1 MTTAIISDI
10 KRFSVHDGDG
20 IRTTVFLKGCPLNC
34 VWCHNPEGI
43 SPKPQ
48 LAYYKDKCLSCGECA
63 DICSAHSLSGGLHL
77 YDREKCIGCGRCEK
91 ICLGNA
97 LKFYG
102 RRTDVDSLVTL
113 LLEDKDFYDNSGGGV
128 TVSGGEP
135 LMQADFCTELLK
147 KLKENAI
154 HTAVD
159 TCGCVSKEAFV
170 KVIPYTDIFLF
181 DVKAISEEV
190 HLYCTGLSNRII
202 LENLRYIDRLGIQTE
217 IRIPYVPDYNSG
229 EIEKIGMFLSK
240 LNCITKV
247 KVLPYH
253 NFAGS
258 KYQSL
263 GMKNRLPEKL
273 PSDEDITSAVNIL
286 ISYGLNAQG

>member
-1 MTTAIISDI
+1 MTTATISDI

-34 VWCHNPEGI
+34 IWCHNPESI

-63 DICSAHSLSGGLHL
+63 GICSAHSLSGGLHL
-77 YDREKCIGCGRCEK
+77 YNREKCVACGRCEK

-102 RRTDVDSLVTL
+102 RKADVDSLIAL
-113 LLEDKDFYDNSGGGV
+113 LLKDKDFYDNSKGGV

-135 LMQADFCTELLK
+135 LMQADFCAELFE
-147 KLKENAI
+147 KLKDSGI

-159 TCGCVSKEAFV
+159 TCGCVPREALD

-190 HLYCTGLSNRII
+190 HIHCTGLSNRII
-202 LENLRYIDRLGIQTE
+202 LENLRYIDRLGKQTE
-217 IRIPYVPDYNSG
+217 IRIPYVPDYNSD

-240 LNCITKV
+240 LNNITRV

-253 NFAGS
+253 NLAGS

-263 GMKNRLPEKL
+263 GIKNRLPEKL
-273 PSDEDITSAVNIL
+273 PTEAEITSAVNIL
-286 ISYGLNAQG
+286 LSYGLNAQG